1 MDISPKN
8 TRAERLGFRLD
19 EQTKALIER
28 AAALEH
34 RKVSDFCVTAI
45 QEAARRTIAEHET
58 IVLSERDRKLFFDT
72 LVNPPPPSEHLTRA
86 FAAHE
91 ARVKR

>member
-1 MDISPKN
+1 MADHI
-8 TRAERLGFRLD
+8 RAERLGFRLD
-19 EQTKALIER
+19 RATKALIER
-28 AAALEH
+28 AAQLEH

-45 QEAARRTIAEHET
+45 QEAARRIIAQHET

-72 LVNPPPPSEHLTRA
+72 LINPPPPSDRLNRA
-86 FAAHE
+86 FAAHK